1 MKTNFLFPN
10 SWKKIG
16 WLLFIPGIVLVI
28 AGAFFNINS
37 DDYLQTKVF
46 ALYSDEV
53 LKKSGWAQ
61 VISNSIV
68 DELLTA
74 MIIVGGLLVG
84 FSKLKKE
91 DEMIA
96 KIRYESLVWA
106 TYLNYGIILFATLFI
121 YGIAYLNFL
130 IYNLFTLLFF
140 FILRFHYRIYK
151 ISKASDDE
159 E

>member
-28 AGAFFNINS
+28 AGAIFNINS

-61 VISNSIV
+61 VINNSIV

-74 MIIVGGLLVG
+74 MVIVGSLLVG

-121 YGIAYLNFL
+121 YGIAYLNVL